1 VRLAASPFHHYPIR
15 TAAIGR
21 WGKAIHRLDV
31 TKVTDKA
38 LFRIGKSLAMNP
50 ELLTRTVRD
59 FLSEAASAIVLEDGA
74 VAFDLARS
82 KYSISGEQNKC
93 LLHMW
98 SAERNTVRRVLEAE
112 VKNGTLRLAV
122 QRLGQPRPSKL
133 EICRER
139 DARSPSAR
147 KISRAAYQH
156 KLRRTLERH
165 FPDFTVARL
174 TIGVDLEKS
183 FGPVYTRGLIKKGQ
197 SAFAVLGVNAQETQ
211 SSVDAAL
218 TFGILWLDECRTS
231 CAGKAVVEGLKL
243 FVPRASS
250 GLVRERMA
258 NLSREAA
265 KWNLYELNERDD
277 SLIEIDCR
285 DRGNVATRL
294 VHAPDAGQV
303 IGRFAQ
309 SITKVRSLL
318 PNSEVVVLSAAEVA
332 FRWRGLEFARVRR
345 EMEPG
350 TFRCAEQIVFGLGTE
365 ERVLDCRS
373 EAAFQQMVAAVR
385 ENRHPYG
392 PRHHPLWRMHS
403 ERWLESLIVG
413 DVSVID
419 ERLDASV
426 LYSQVP
432 AFSASDR
439 AMIDVLT
446 ATRDGRLAVV
456 ELKADEDIH
465 LPLQGLDYWARVE
478 WHHGRGEF
486 SRFGYF
492 TGRELS
498 SEKPLLFLVAP
509 ALRVHPATDK
519 LLRYIS
525 PEIEWIF
532 AGIDERWREEVKVV
546 FRKRRETKSHYDR
559 GLTMPRPDF
568 HLPIA
573 N

>member
-1 VRLAASPFHHYPIR
+1 M
-15 TAAIGR
+15 
-21 WGKAIHRLDV
+21 
-31 TKVTDKA
+31 TKVTDGK
-38 LFRIGKSLAMNP
+38 LFRVGHFLPMNP

-59 FLSEAASAIVLEDGA
+59 FLSEAAGAIVLEDGA
-74 VAFDLARS
+74 VAFDLTRS

-93 LLHMW
+93 LLHLW
-98 SAERNTVRRVLEAE
+98 SAERNTVRRVLQAE

-122 QRLGQPRPSKL
+122 QRLGHPRPTKL

-139 DARSPSAR
+139 DPRSPSAR
-147 KISRAAYQH
+147 KLSRAAYQH
-156 KLRRTLERH
+156 KLRRALERQ
-165 FPDFTVARL
+165 FADYSVARL
-174 TIGVDLEKS
+174 TTGMDLEKS
-183 FGPVYTRGLIKKGQ
+183 FGPVYTRGLIQKGQ
-197 SAFAVLGVNAQETQ
+197 SAFAVLGVNADETQ

-231 CAGKAVVEGLKL
+231 RAGKAVVEGLKL
-243 FVPRASS
+243 FVPRGTSD
-250 GLVRERMA
+250 LVRERMA

-265 KWNLYELNERDD
+265 KWNLYELDEREGA
-277 SLIEIDCR
+277 LVEIDCA

-294 VHAPDAGQV
+294 VHAPDASETAN
-303 IGRFAQ
+303 RFAD
-309 SITKVRSLL
+309 SVAKVRSLL
-318 PNSEVVVLSAAEVA
+318 PNCEVAIISAAEIA
-332 FRWRGLEFARVRR
+332 FRWRGLEFARVRK
-345 EMEPG
+345 ELQPG
-350 TFRCAEQIVFGLGTE
+350 TFHCIDQIVFGIGTE
-365 ERVLDCRS
+365 ERILDRRN
-373 EAAFQQMVAAVR
+373 EPAFEQMIAAIR
-385 ENRHPYG
+385 DNRHPYG

-413 DVSVID
+413 DVSLID
-419 ERLDASV
+419 ERLDSSI

-478 WHHGRGEF
+478 WHHARGEF
-486 SRFGYF
+486 PHFGYF
-492 TGRELS
+492 PGRELS
-498 SEKPLLFLVAP
+498 SEKPLLYLIAP
-509 ALRVHPATDK
+509 ALRVHPATDT

-525 PEIEWIF
+525 PEIEWEF

-546 FRKRRETKSHYDR
+546 FRKRRQTRSFSERKQTRDA
-559 GLTMPRPDF
+559 GDF
-568 HLPIA
+568 HLPVA